1 MRLRK
6 ITLYLSL
13 GLVLVANLSAAK
25 KKKPEVTQVLELPKD
40 PPSVAFGDSA
50 RLVFHVSPLSSTGL
64 LSAQTREALKAI
76 LRMNGGAT
84 VIHIRAFVAGSG
96 DVRRVPQI
104 VSEVFSGK
112 RMPLPSVSVIQAGAL
127 PMQNAQIVIEA
138 ISETRS
144 SVKEKIVPAGIIF
157 LPVQDSFEQLAT
169 VAGDAKV
176 VQVSCFVSQ
185 LSMPQELLATL
196 AARFPAAAVDLVQ
209 MQRNPMKD
217 STKCE
222 GIARTGNAGRF
233 AFTGTRLAI
242 GGEEADI
249 KLAFTRLYKDLKDA
263 GVAPEGIVATH
274 LYPISPAV
282 GIVVKALLDIPG
294 TMNLIPF
301 EGLAS
306 IDASLAVD
314 TVALAK

>member
-1 MRLRK
+1 M
-6 ITLYLSL
+6 
-13 GLVLVANLSAAK
+13 
-25 KKKPEVTQVLELPKD
+25 
-40 PPSVAFGDSA
+40 
-50 RLVFHVSPLSSTGL
+50 
-64 LSAQTREALKAI
+64 
-76 LRMNGGAT
+76 
-84 VIHIRAFVAGSG
+84 
-96 DVRRVPQI
+96 
-104 VSEVFSGK
+104 
-112 RMPLPSVSVIQAGAL
+112 
-127 PMQNAQIVIEA
+127 IEA

-144 SVKEKIVPAGIIF
+144 GVKEKIVPAGIIF

-185 LSMPQELLATL
+185 LSMPRELLAAL
-196 AARFPAAAVDLVQ
+196 SARFPGAAVDLVQ

-233 AFTGTRLAI
+233 AFTGTQLAI